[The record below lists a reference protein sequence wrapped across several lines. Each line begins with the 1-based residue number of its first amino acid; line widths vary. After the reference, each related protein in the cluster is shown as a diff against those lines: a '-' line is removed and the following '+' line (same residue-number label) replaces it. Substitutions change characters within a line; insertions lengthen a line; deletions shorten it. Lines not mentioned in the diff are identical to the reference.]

1 MENKPVPTE
10 LLDLYANM
18 GFATK
23 DLEEWEGH
31 TRTIRSVQVAVEY
44 AIKQLDEVRKQ
55 LEENGKLAAATVIIT
70 KMNKLKQ
77 LLAS

>member
-23 DLEEWEGH
+23 DLKEWEGH
-31 TRTIRSVQVAVEY
+31 TRTVQSVKVAVEY
-44 AIKQLDEVRKQ
+44 AINTLEGIKNDFVRR
-55 LEENGKLAAATVIIT
+55 ENMTAAANIAH
-70 KMNKLKQ
+70 KMNELKQ
-77 LLAS
+77 LITS